1 MADERRKYKRHPC
14 ALQVALQGAGKIS
27 ELTTANVSHH
37 GAFVI
42 TDSPADLRSL
52 IKLTFH
58 VPGGEQ
64 VDVMAMV
71 AHHTSVATDAGELPG
86 MGVDFF
92 ALSGEAKS
100 SWEKFV
106 SRMDADPGFAASL
119 SKPRQK
125 VPTQRRHLRRVACFL
140 VQVGDKEH
148 LDAFHTR
155 DISLGGMFLTMPE
168 PLAVRKF
175 LELILVHPETSEEF
189 HLTGQVVRV
198 HDQGE
203 VEEHGLA
210 VKFDELPASRE
221 AALLTF
227 IESGYN
233 HLEPVARAQQER
245 IEQLNAARELV
256 CENPKALT
264 AVGEEILRTEVE
276 EELLRNIQYDLACR
290 VFRHALSVDQEHVA
304 AHRGLAD
311 VLVLRGDLEQA
322 DFHRREMERLASK
335 TE

>member
-1 MADERRKYKRHPC
+1 MSDSERRKYTRHGC
-14 ALQVALQGAGKIS
+14 ALQVALQGSGKIL
-27 ELTTANVSHH
+27 ELNTANVSHH

-42 TDSPADLRSL
+42 TDSPPDLRNL
-52 IKLTFH
+52 VKLSFH
-58 VPGGEQ
+58 VPGGEI

-71 AHHTSVATDAGELPG
+71 AHHTSVPSDAGDLPG

-92 ALSGEAKS
+92 AMSGEAKS
-100 SWEKFV
+100 RWEGFV
-106 SRMDADPGFAASL
+106 SRLASDPGFAAEL
-119 SKPRQK
+119 AKPRK
-125 VPTQRRHLRRVACFL
+125 RVATQRRHMRRVACFL
-140 VQVGDKEH
+140 VQVKEKAE

-168 PLAVRKF
+168 PEVVRKY

-189 HLTGQVVRV
+189 HLTGQVVRI
-198 HDQGE
+198 HDQGP
-203 VEEHGLA
+203 VEEHGVA

-227 IESGYN
+227 IQSGYN

-256 CENPKALT
+256 CEDPKALT
-264 AVGEEILRTEVE
+264 AVGEEILRTMVE

-290 VFRHALSVDQEHVA
+290 VFRHALSQDPEQVA

-311 VLVLRGDLEQA
+311 VLVLRGDLQQA
-322 DFHRREMERLASK
+322 DFHRREMERLSGK
-335 TE
+335 

>member
-1 MADERRKYKRHPC
+1 MSEAERRKYKRHPC

-42 TDSPADLRSL
+42 TDSPPDQRSL
-52 IKLTFH
+52 IKLSFH
-58 VPGGEQ
+58 VPGGEL

-71 AHHTSVATDAGELPG
+71 AHHTSLPGENGDLPG

-92 ALSGEAKS
+92 AMSGEARS
-100 SWEKFV
+100 RWEGFV
-106 SRMDADPGFAASL
+106 SRLATDPGFAAEL
-119 SKPRQK
+119 AKPRKK
-125 VPTQRRHLRRVACFL
+125 VATQRRHMRRVACFL
-140 VQVGDKEH
+140 VQVKEKEA
-148 LDAFHTR
+148 LDAFYTR

-168 PLAVRKF
+168 PQAVRKF

-189 HLTGQVVRV
+189 HLTGQVMRI
-198 HDQGE
+198 HEQGP

-210 VKFDELPASRE
+210 VKFDELPPSRL

-227 IESGYN
+227 VESGYN
-233 HLEPVARAQQER
+233 HLEPVAQAQQER

-256 CENPKALT
+256 CESPKALV
-264 AVGEEILRTEVE
+264 AVGEEMLRTNVE
-276 EELLRNIQYDLACR
+276 EELLRTIQYDLACR
-290 VFRHALSVDQEHVA
+290 VFRHALSLDPDHVA

-322 DFHRREMERLASK
+322 DFHRREAEKLKR
-335 TE
+335 E